1 MEVLPHLEPSPRELG
16 IMYSRRCNISCRHC
30 GIESSPE
37 VTDCMG
43 MEAARRIVIEAAAI
57 PQFAKM
63 TFTGGEP
70 LLYPRQHVELIQL
83 CTDLGLDSRI
93 VTNGFWAR
101 NPAHGRRLLKRL
113 RDAGLGELNFS
124 ADRFHLEFMPA
135 DVTRTALDL
144 AGDAGFVRIVSFVT
158 NDVSKPPL
166 DQFAELYGIDRSLLR
181 DLRDSLSDTSGQP
194 KLELK
199 PIYIYAGGL
208 IGLGRAAREAHEL
221 RLFAEAY
228 FPDSLAC
235 GEIVN
240 KPVVYPDGSFQAC
253 CCAGGKV
260 KAFTIGNAFESS
272 IVTLYAAMESRI
284 GFRFINSHG
293 PKALYRLLKAE
304 RAVPARIGF
313 PSVCDMC
320 VHTFEG
326 AAAETVDRA
335 VGEELVRQTLATLMD
350 PPAVEACTQ

>member
-1 MEVLPHLEPSPRELG
+1 MEAMPFLESRPRELG

-43 MEAARRIVIEAAAI
+43 MVAARRIIVEAAAI
-57 PQFAKM
+57 PGFAKM

-70 LLYPRQHVELIQL
+70 LLYPRQHLELVRL

-101 NPAHGRRLLKRL
+101 NAAHGRRLLNRL
-113 RDAGLGELNFS
+113 RDVGLGELNFS

-135 DVTRTALDL
+135 DVTTRALEL
-144 AGDAGFVRIVSFVT
+144 AREASFVRIVSFVT

-166 DQFAELYGIDRSLLR
+166 DQFAELYGVDRSTLR
-181 DLRDSLSDTSGQP
+181 DLRDEAGAAGQP
-194 KLELK
+194 RLELD
-199 PIYIYAGGL
+199 PIYIYSGGL

-221 RLFAEAY
+221 HVFAESY
-228 FPDSLAC
+228 FPDALAC
-235 GEIVN
+235 GEVVN

-253 CCAGGKV
+253 CCAGGKI
-260 KAFTIGNAFESS
+260 KAFTIGNAFEHS
-272 IVTLYAAMESRI
+272 IATLYAMMESRS
-284 GFRFINSHG
+284 GFSFINSHG

-304 RAVPARIGF
+304 RAVPARVGF

-320 VHTFEG
+320 VHTFES
-326 AAAETVDRA
+326 ADAPTLDRLA
-335 VGEELVRQTLATLMD
+335 GDEIVRRTLDILTA
-350 PPAVEACTQ
+350 PRPVASCTH